1 MGLLVNGVDGK
12 TQPNAIAFI
21 VTEHSL
27 YPHPRIGVQNLES
40 FYVFRGYGGPKMAT
54 GNTSIHVLVVS
65 DILII

>member
-27 YPHPRIGVQNLES
+27 YPHPIHGL
-40 FYVFRGYGGPKMAT
+40 GYRTWKAGDGGPKMAT